1 MTAATPIADLAPAPL
16 LYQRPRGV
24 AAIIKDGSILTWRN
38 LVQLPRTPELVL
50 FTLIQP
56 VMFVLLFNYV
66 FGGSI
71 GASLPPGVSYA
82 QFLIPG
88 IMVQTIVFGTSATS
102 VGLAE
107 DLQKGLVDRFRSL
120 PIARSAVLSGRIMAD
135 TVRLTVVATIL
146 ILVGYLVGFRFE
158 GGLGWGLCMIVVAVS
173 FGFAMSWI
181 MANIGMAVKDP
192 ETAQTAGF
200 VWLFPLTFVS
210 SVFVPVTTMPG
221 WLQTIAR
228 NNPVTLVANLLRELS
243 VGGADRG
250 AGRSR
255 RALGHRH
262 HRRVR
267 TAGGL
272 PVPQGLI
279 SDERRAQLSDS
290 LRAWSSTTTPNSMP
304 RRSTT
309 PAGAAPAGAAWV
321 TWVRSEVCWAAAP
334 EARAVG
340 ARGRRSAAAA

>member
-1 MTAATPIADLAPAPL
+1 MTATTTSDLAPAAAP
-16 LYQRPRGV
+16 YRRPRGL
-24 AAIIKDGSILTWRN
+24 AAVVHDASITTWRN

-71 GASLPPGVSYA
+71 GGSLPPGVSYA

-107 DLQKGLVDRFRSL
+107 DLQKGIVDRFRSL
-120 PIARSAVLSGRIMAD
+120 PIARSAVLSGRILAD
-135 TVRLTVVATIL
+135 TVRLTVVAIVL
-146 ILVGYLVGFRFE
+146 IVVGYIVGFRFE
-158 GGLGWGLCMIVVAVS
+158 GGIGWGLMMIVVAVA

-210 SVFVPVTTMPG
+210 SAFVPVTTMPD
-221 WLQTIAR
+221 WLQAIAR

-243 VGGADRG
+243 I
-250 AGRSR
+250 GRPLAVTVVPVTLWIIGLTAVFAPLAVR
-255 RALGHRH
+255 RYRK
-262 HRRVR
+262 V
-267 TAGGL
+267 
-272 PVPQGLI
+272 
-279 SDERRAQLSDS
+279 
-290 LRAWSSTTTPNSMP
+290 
-304 RRSTT
+304 
-309 PAGAAPAGAAWV
+309 
-321 TWVRSEVCWAAAP
+321 
-334 EARAVG
+334 
-340 ARGRRSAAAA
+340 